1 MPIKMKV
8 CNGAE
13 YNRSLKQR
21 GRIFHFFDTAVK
33 NWLDRANTKFVYSNG
48 LFEILA
54 AVRYLLKAP
63 FRQLQGLL
71 EEYIELRKLK
81 LPIPDFS
88 TLCRRMKN
96 LTLKIIDHRRNQRRA
111 SSIGKVDVVLDSSG
125 INIYHTGGGH
135 SKENGGDRKHKHYS
149 QVRKMHIA
157 LNLETKDVVAMHMS
171 SGSTADCAV
180 APIVI
185 AMLPDPIDSIYADG
199 AYDRISV
206 RKACHARQAIQI
218 IPPNRNARIRSPT
231 NNDPPDL
238 WAERN
243 AAIAMMQSYITLE
256 EGLKEWKKS
265 QNYGVRSHVE
275 GFFSRF
281 KRCFG
286 FHFTSRCDKSRENE
300 LITKINLLNFF
311 NKDNVARYA
320 KVT

>member
-21 GRIFHFFDTAVK
+21 GRIFHYFDEAVR
-33 NWLDRANTKFVYSNG
+33 NWLNKANSKFVYSDK
-48 LFEILA
+48 LFEILV
-54 AVRYLLKAP
+54 AVRYLLRTP

-71 EEYIELRKLK
+71 EEYIKRRNLK
-81 LPIPDFS
+81 LPIPNFS
-88 TLCRRMKN
+88 TLCRRMKKKA
-96 LTLKIIDHRRNQRRA
+96 LKIIDHRSNQQKKSMTRT
-111 SSIGKVDVVLDSSG
+111 VDILLDSSG

-135 SKENGGDRKHKHYS
+135 SKENVGDRKYKHYS

-171 SGSTADCAV
+171 SGSTADSTA
-180 APIVI
+180 APIVVAKI
-185 AMLPDPIDSIYADG
+185 AGRIDSIYADG
-199 AYDRISV
+199 GYDRVSV
-206 RKACHARQAIQI
+206 RKMCHARQATQI
-218 IPPNRNARIRSPT
+218 IPPHRNAVMRSPRK
-231 NNDPPDL
+231 NDPPDL
-238 WAERN
+238 WVARN
-243 AAIAMMQSYITLE
+243 AAVAMMRSYINVE
-256 EGLKEWKKS
+256 DGLNEWKKS

-286 FHFTSRCDKSRENE
+286 FHFMSRSDQARENE
-300 LITKINLLNFF
+300 LITKINLLNYF